1 MKAPDSKSG
10 RRATFSWVQ
19 IPLSPPELIKEAKM
33 RKLLFVTLL
42 FCFLISCTPKKTVT
56 VYFSKTTQTNFYL
69 VPVKRTVGSGDIY
82 RLALEEI
89 IKGPRNQEEGNSV
102 LPKTTKVLGIEK
114 NGDTLTVNFSKEI
127 IFDANSVGVS
137 SSTEALALASIANTL
152 TEFPEIK
159 GVKILIEGR
168 DSEEI
173 DGRMIEDFWGHIG
186 IRDVLTR
193 NETLL
198 GPH

>member
-19 IPLSPPELIKEAKM
+19 IPLSPPELIKEEKM
-33 RKLLFVTLL
+33 RKLFLVVLL
-42 FCFLISCTPKKTVT
+42 FCLLISCAPKKTVT
-56 VYFSKTTQTNFYL
+56 LYFSKATQTDFYL
-69 VPVKRTVGSGDIY
+69 IPVKRTVGSGDIY
-82 RLALEEI
+82 TLALEEL
-89 IKGPRNQEEGNSV
+89 IKGPKNKEEGNAV
-102 LPKTTKVLGIEK
+102 LPKTTKVLGVEK
-114 NGDTLTVNFSKEI
+114 NGDILTVNFSKEI

-152 TEFPEIK
+152 TEFSEIK

-168 DSEEI
+168 DSGEI

-186 IRDVLTR
+186 IRDILTR
-193 NETLL
+193 NDSLL
-198 GPH
+198 SPH